1 MSVEKYSFDYRRYTA
16 REVLPEQE
24 RLLCEKAGEACATS
38 FSPYSNFKVGAAI
51 LFEDGEIL
59 VSSNQESEVFPSGIC
74 AERSL
79 LYYVQANRRGK
90 RITALAI
97 ASEPTDRECYPCGA
111 CRQVIVD
118 TERRQNTPIRV
129 IMCSAQSATVIDR
142 AELLLPFTFKL

>member
-1 MSVEKYSFDYRRYTA
+1 MKEQNFSFNFKHYNTH
-16 REVLPEQE
+16 QE
-24 RLLCEKAGEACATS
+24 LQTEDKAVVDKALEACKTS

-51 LFEDGEIL
+51 LLENGEML

-79 LYYVQANRRGK
+79 LYYVQANRK
-90 RITALAI
+90 EIKILTLAI
-97 ASEPTDRECYPCGA
+97 ASDPNERECYPCGA

-118 TERRQNTPIRV
+118 TERRQKAPIKV
-129 IMCSAQSATVIDR
+129 IMCGKESATEVEK